1 MVKSA
6 WCKIFIYKWA
16 VRNACGGVKKDVHYF
31 LKRSDVNVYYKNVIQ
46 SCCNVNITD
55 EAFQCNV
62 RKEKKK
68 KNECLFILFAR
79 HSRSPRI
86 GRNKHYTIDINQVLR
101 RASIACVCMFSHTHS
116 HTQFLVYPSAA
127 TDNYTFNSF
136 GENQRKLGSPFFY
149 FIFSTQ
155 TQHEKCFIKVQN
167 TFESFT
173 ISYITWVRKQLPPPP
188 SSRRQ
193 KKKKRRSQPSGLTQS
208 LWAASSKLMTQSLQI
223 TRLYYYKITG
233 NKMDKTLR

>member
-16 VRNACGGVKKDVHYF
+16 VRNACGGVKKDVHYS

-68 KNECLFILFAR
+68 KKNECLFILFAR

-86 GRNKHYTIDINQVLR
+86 GRNQHYTIDINQVLR

-193 KKKKRRSQPSGLTQS
+193 KKKKEEVNHQGWRRACEPPVQS
-208 LWAASSKLMTQSLQI
+208 SWHKAYKSHVCII
-223 TRLYYYKITG
+223 TK
-233 NKMDKTLR
+233 

>member
-16 VRNACGGVKKDVHYF
+16 VRNACGGVKKDVHYS
-31 LKRSDVNVYYKNVIQ
+31 LKRSDVNVYYKNAIQ

-55 EAFQCNV
+55 EAFQCNL

-86 GRNKHYTIDINQVLR
+86 GRNQHYTIDINQVLR

-116 HTQFLVYPSAA
+116 HTH
-127 TDNYTFNSF
+127 SF
-136 GENQRKLGSPFFY
+136 
-149 FIFSTQ
+149 
-155 TQHEKCFIKVQN
+155 
-167 TFESFT
+167 
-173 ISYITWVRKQLPPPP
+173 SYIRLQLLTITLLIALVKIRENLEVLSFILFFPPKLSMKSALLRFRILLNLLQYLTLHEFVNNCLLLPRP
-188 SSRRQ
+188 ED
-193 KKKKRRSQPSGLTQS
+193 KKKKKEEVNHQGWRRACEPPVQS
-208 LWAASSKLMTQSLQI
+208 SWHKAYKSHVCII
-223 TRLYYYKITG
+223 TK
-233 NKMDKTLR
+233 

>member
-1 MVKSA
+1 MLQ
-6 WCKIFIYKWA
+6 CKYHRWGIS
-16 VRNACGGVKKDVHYF
+16 VQ
-31 LKRSDVNVYYKNVIQ
+31 LEKR
-46 SCCNVNITD
+46 
-55 EAFQCNV
+55 
-62 RKEKKK
+62 KKK
-68 KNECLFILFAR
+68 KEWMFILFAR

-86 GRNKHYTIDINQVLR
+86 GRNQHYTIDINQVLR

-193 KKKKRRSQPSGLTQS
+193 KKKKKKKSTIRVDAEPVSRQFKAHDTKLTNHTFV
-208 LWAASSKLMTQSLQI
+208 LLQNN
-223 TRLYYYKITG
+223 RK
-233 NKMDKTLR
+233 